1 MIEEIRIK
9 NFGIFSEIYLT
20 FSEGFNVITGETG
33 AGKSMLIGSLQ
44 FLLGGRA
51 STSIIKDGEK
61 NCEVEALFHIRKKE
75 LKSWFEERGI
85 TIDEDR
91 ILIKRILESDGR
103 SRTYIGGSISTVGA
117 LREIGEELVE
127 ITGQGGA
134 AELLKPQKHAEYLD
148 AFCESISLHRELKQI
163 VKEIR
168 ELKKRYNE
176 LSSLEKER
184 ERRIE
189 TLKFELKEIEE
200 AKIKEG
206 EIEELMNRREM
217 MKKGEKMTERI
228 RKAYELL
235 YGEEGSVNE
244 KIGTAIR
251 FLQELTGFEKKIDIL
266 LNGLKSAESEIKE
279 SVRTLEEV
287 LRDTKYDPEEI
298 ERIEER
304 ITVIKRLLRKYGGS
318 EKDLIAYAKK
328 ISEEIDKL
336 ERTEENI
343 KEIEKSLNEKY
354 LKMYEIAEKLSEKRK
369 IGAEK
374 LSKEV
379 SRLLSEL
386 GMKGAKFVVH
396 LEPLNDGIEFNGKW
410 FSESGTEKVLFKFS
424 SSPHGE
430 PKPLNEVASGGEL
443 SRVLLAIKSITSYK
457 EGIPSSIYDEI
468 DTGVGGAVAE
478 MIGLRLK
485 ISSQSSQVICVTHLP
500 QIAAYADRHIVVQ
513 KEITKKGE
521 RVFVEV
527 VEGEKRIDE
536 LARMLSG
543 IEKPESAR
551 KLAKELISSAKKWEG
566 VKTHTHSQ

>member
-51 STSIIKDGEK
+51 STSMIKEGEK
-61 NCEVEALFHIRKKE
+61 LCEVEALFKITKKE
-75 LKSWFEERGI
+75 LREWFEERGI
-85 TIDEDR
+85 SLDEDR

-103 SRTYIGGSISTVGA
+103 SRVYIGGSISTVGT

-134 AELLKPQKHAEYLD
+134 VELLKPQKHAEYLD
-148 AFCESISLHRELKQI
+148 AFCESIPLHKELKQV

-168 ELKKRYNE
+168 ELKKKYSE
-176 LSSLEKER
+176 LSTLEKER

-189 TLKFELKEIEE
+189 TLKFELKEIED
-200 AKIKEG
+200 AKLKEG
-206 EIEELMNRREM
+206 ELEELMNRREM
-217 MKKGEKMTERI
+217 MKKGEKLAERV
-228 RKAYELL
+228 RSAYELL
-235 YGEEGSVNE
+235 YEGEGSANE
-244 KIGTAIR
+244 KIGTAKRLIQD
-251 FLQELTGFEKKIDIL
+251 LAGFEKIDNLIK
-266 LNGLKSAESEIKE
+266 GLESAESELKE
-279 SVRTLEEV
+279 VIRSLEEIM
-287 LRDTKYDPEEI
+287 REIRYDPQEI

-304 ITVIKRLLRKYGGS
+304 ITLIKRLMRKYGGS
-318 EKDLIAYAKK
+318 EKELIEYAKK
-328 ISEEIDKL
+328 ISEELKTL
-336 ERTEENI
+336 ESAGEKA
-343 KEIEKSLNEKY
+343 KEIEKLLNEKC
-354 LKMYEIAEKLSEKRK
+354 LRMSEIAEKLSERRK
-369 IGAEK
+369 TGAEK

-379 SRLLSEL
+379 SRVLSEL

-410 FSESGTEKVLFKFS
+410 FSENGAEKVLFKFS
-424 SSPHGE
+424 SSPSGE
-430 PKPLNEVASGGEL
+430 PKPLHEVASGGEL

-485 ISSQSSQVICVTHLP
+485 LSSQTSQVICVTHLP
-500 QIAAYADRHIVVQ
+500 QIAAYGDRHIVVR
-513 KEITKKGE
+513 KELTKKGE
-521 RVFVEV
+521 RVYVEIL
-527 VEGEKRIDE
+527 EGEERIDE

-543 IEKPESAR
+543 IDKPESAR
-551 KLAKELISSAKKWEG
+551 KLAKELISSAKRWENI
-566 VKTHTHSQ
+566 KTHIHSQ

>member
-51 STSIIKDGEK
+51 STSMIREGEK
-61 NCEVEALFHIRKKE
+61 FCEVEALFKLTKKDLRE
-75 LKSWFEERGI
+75 WFEERGI

-103 SRTYIGGSISTVGA
+103 SRVYIGGSISTVGV

-134 AELLKPQKHAEYLD
+134 AELLKTQKHAEYLD
-148 AFCESISLHRELKQI
+148 AFCECISLHKELKQV

-168 ELKKRYNE
+168 ELKKKYTE
-176 LSSLEKER
+176 LSALEKER
-184 ERRIE
+184 ERKIE

-206 EIEELMNRREM
+206 ELEELMQRREM
-217 MKKGEKMTERI
+217 MKKGEKLSERV
-228 RKAYELL
+228 RSAYELL
-235 YGEEGSVNE
+235 YEGEGSANE
-244 KIGTAIR
+244 KIGTAR
-251 FLQELTGFEKKIDIL
+251 KLLQELTGIEKIDNLIK
-266 LNGLKSAESEIKE
+266 GLESAENELKEGVRLLEGLMREI
-279 SVRTLEEV
+279 
-287 LRDTKYDPEEI
+287 KYDPEEI

-304 ITVIKRLLRKYGGS
+304 ITVIKRLMRKYGGS
-318 EKDLIAYAKK
+318 EKDLIEYVQK
-328 ISEEIDKL
+328 ISEELRNL
-336 ERTEENI
+336 ESAGERA
-343 KEIEKSLNEKY
+343 KEIEKLLNEKC
-354 LKMYEIAEKLSEKRK
+354 LRMSEIAEKLSEKRRE
-369 IGAEK
+369 GADK

-379 SRLLSEL
+379 SKVLSEL
-386 GMKGAKFVVH
+386 GMRGAKFVVH

-410 FSESGTEKVLFKFS
+410 FSEHGTEKVLFKFS
-424 SSPHGE
+424 SSPSGE
-430 PKPLNEVASGGEL
+430 PKPLQEVASGGEL

-457 EGIPSSIYDEI
+457 EGIPSTIYDEI

-485 ISSQSSQVICVTHLP
+485 LSSQTSQVICVTHLP
-500 QIAAYADRHIVVQ
+500 QIAAYADRHIVVR
-513 KEITKKGE
+513 KELTRKGE
-521 RVFVEV
+521 RVYVEV
-527 VEGEKRIDE
+527 VEGEERIEE

>member
-20 FSEGFNVITGETG
+20 FSEGLNVITGETG

-51 STSIIKDGEK
+51 STSIIKEGERS
-61 NCEVEALFHIRKKE
+61 CEVEALFKVTKKE
-75 LKSWFEERGI
+75 LREWFEERGI
-85 TIDEDR
+85 SLDEDR

-103 SRTYIGGSISTVGA
+103 SRVYIGGSISTVGT

-134 AELLKPQKHAEYLD
+134 VELLKPQKHAEYLD
-148 AFCESISLHRELKQI
+148 AFCESISLHKELKQV

-168 ELKKRYNE
+168 ELKKKYSE
-176 LSSLEKER
+176 LNTLEKER

-200 AKIKEG
+200 AKLKEG
-206 EIEELMNRREM
+206 ELEELMNRREM
-217 MKKGEKMTERI
+217 MKKGEKLTERV
-228 RKAYELL
+228 RSAYELL
-235 YGEEGSVNE
+235 YEGEGSANE
-244 KIGTAIR
+244 KIGTAKRLI
-251 FLQELTGFEKKIDIL
+251 QDLTGFEKIDNLIK
-266 LNGLKSAESEIKE
+266 GLESAESELKE
-279 SVRTLEEV
+279 VIRSLEEII
-287 LRDTKYDPEEI
+287 REIRYDPQEI

-304 ITVIKRLLRKYGGS
+304 ITLIKKLMRKYGGS
-318 EKDLIAYAKK
+318 EKELIEYAKK
-328 ISEEIDKL
+328 ISEELKTL
-336 ERTEENI
+336 ESAGEKA
-343 KEIEKSLNEKY
+343 KEIEKLLNEKC
-354 LKMYEIAEKLSEKRK
+354 LRMSEIAEKLSEKRK
-369 IGAEK
+369 TGAEK

-379 SRLLSEL
+379 SRVLSEL

-410 FSESGTEKVLFKFS
+410 FSENGAEKVLFKFS
-424 SSPHGE
+424 SSPSGE
-430 PKPLNEVASGGEL
+430 PKPLHEVASGGEL

-485 ISSQSSQVICVTHLP
+485 LSSQTSQVICVTHLP
-500 QIAAYADRHIVVQ
+500 QIAAYGDRHIVVR
-513 KEITKKGE
+513 KELTKKGE
-521 RVFVEV
+521 RVYVEIL
-527 VEGEKRIDE
+527 EGEERIDE

-551 KLAKELISSAKKWEG
+551 KLAKELISSAKRWENI
-566 VKTHTHSQ
+566 KTHTHSQ

>member
-20 FSEGFNVITGETG
+20 FSEGLNVITGETG

-51 STSIIKDGEK
+51 STSMIKEGEK
-61 NCEVEALFHIRKKE
+61 FCEVEALFKITKKE
-75 LKSWFEERGI
+75 LREWFEERGI
-85 TIDEDR
+85 SLDEDR

-103 SRTYIGGSISTVGA
+103 SRVYIGGSISTVGT

-134 AELLKPQKHAEYLD
+134 VELLKPQKHAEYLD
-148 AFCESISLHRELKQI
+148 AFCESISLHKELKQV

-168 ELKKRYNE
+168 ELKKKYSE
-176 LSSLEKER
+176 LNTLEKER

-200 AKIKEG
+200 AKLKEG
-206 EIEELMNRREM
+206 ELEELMNRREM
-217 MKKGEKMTERI
+217 MKKGEKLAERV
-228 RKAYELL
+228 RSAYELL
-235 YGEEGSVNE
+235 YEGEGSANE
-244 KIGTAIR
+244 KIGTAKR
-251 FLQELTGFEKKIDIL
+251 LMQDLTGFEKIDNLIK
-266 LNGLKSAESEIKE
+266 GLESAESELKE
-279 SVRTLEEV
+279 VIRSLEEII
-287 LRDTKYDPEEI
+287 REIRYDPQEI

-304 ITVIKRLLRKYGGS
+304 ITLIKKLMRKYGGS
-318 EKDLIAYAKK
+318 EKELIEYAKK
-328 ISEEIDKL
+328 ISEELKTL
-336 ERTEENI
+336 ESAGEKA
-343 KEIEKSLNEKY
+343 KEIEKLLNEKC
-354 LKMYEIAEKLSEKRK
+354 LRMSEIAEKLSEKRK
-369 IGAEK
+369 TGAEK

-379 SRLLSEL
+379 SRVLSEL

-410 FSESGTEKVLFKFS
+410 FSENGAEKVLFKFS
-424 SSPHGE
+424 SSPSGE
-430 PKPLNEVASGGEL
+430 PKPLHEVASGGEL

-485 ISSQSSQVICVTHLP
+485 LSSQTSQVICVTHLP
-500 QIAAYADRHIVVQ
+500 QIAAYGDRHIGVR
-513 KEITKKGE
+513 KELTKKGE
-521 RVFVEV
+521 RVYVEIL
-527 VEGEKRIDE
+527 EGEERIDE

-551 KLAKELISSAKKWEG
+551 KLAKELISSAKRWENI
-566 VKTHTHSQ
+566 KTHTHSQ

>member
-51 STSIIKDGEK
+51 STSMIKEGEK
-61 NCEVEALFHIRKKE
+61 FCEVEALFKITKKE
-75 LKSWFEERGI
+75 LREWFEERGI
-85 TIDEDR
+85 SLDEDR

-103 SRTYIGGSISTVGA
+103 SRVYIGGSISTVGT

-134 AELLKPQKHAEYLD
+134 VELLKPQKHAEYLD
-148 AFCESISLHRELKQI
+148 AFCESISLHKELKQV

-168 ELKKRYNE
+168 ELKKKYSE
-176 LSSLEKER
+176 LNTLEKER

-189 TLKFELKEIEE
+189 TLKFELKEIED
-200 AKIKEG
+200 AKLKEG
-206 EIEELMNRREM
+206 ELEELMNRREM
-217 MKKGEKMTERI
+217 MKKGEKLAERV
-228 RKAYELL
+228 RSAYELL
-235 YGEEGSVNE
+235 YEGEGSANE
-244 KIGTAIR
+244 KIGTAKRLIQD
-251 FLQELTGFEKKIDIL
+251 LAGFEKIDNLIK
-266 LNGLKSAESEIKE
+266 GLESAESELKE
-279 SVRTLEEV
+279 VIRSLEEIM
-287 LRDTKYDPEEI
+287 REIRYDPQEI

-304 ITVIKRLLRKYGGS
+304 ITLIKRLMRKYGGS
-318 EKDLIAYAKK
+318 EKELIEYAKK
-328 ISEEIDKL
+328 ISEELKTL
-336 ERTEENI
+336 ESAGEKA
-343 KEIEKSLNEKY
+343 KEIEKLLNEKC
-354 LKMYEIAEKLSEKRK
+354 LRMCEIAEKLSERRK
-369 IGAEK
+369 TGAEK

-379 SRLLSEL
+379 SRVLSEL

-410 FSESGTEKVLFKFS
+410 FSENGAEKVLFKFS
-424 SSPHGE
+424 SSPSGE
-430 PKPLNEVASGGEL
+430 PKPLHEVASGGEL

-485 ISSQSSQVICVTHLP
+485 LSSQTSQVICVTHLP
-500 QIAAYADRHIVVQ
+500 QIAAYGDRHIVVR
-513 KEITKKGE
+513 KELTKKGE
-521 RVFVEV
+521 RVYVEIL
-527 VEGEKRIDE
+527 EGEERIDE

-551 KLAKELISSAKKWEG
+551 KLAKELISSAKRWENI
-566 VKTHTHSQ
+566 KTHTHSQ

>member
-20 FSEGFNVITGETG
+20 FSEGLNVITGETG

-51 STSIIKDGEK
+51 STSMIKEGEK
-61 NCEVEALFHIRKKE
+61 FCEVEALFKITKKE
-75 LKSWFEERGI
+75 LREWFEERGI
-85 TIDEDR
+85 SLDEDR

-103 SRTYIGGSISTVGA
+103 SRVYIGGSISTVGT

-134 AELLKPQKHAEYLD
+134 VELLKPQKHAEYLD
-148 AFCESISLHRELKQI
+148 AFCESISLHKELKQV

-168 ELKKRYNE
+168 ELKKKYSE
-176 LSSLEKER
+176 LNTLEKER

-189 TLKFELKEIEE
+189 TLKFELKEIED
-200 AKIKEG
+200 AKLKEG
-206 EIEELMNRREM
+206 ELEELMNRREM
-217 MKKGEKMTERI
+217 MKKGEKLAERV
-228 RKAYELL
+228 RSAYELL
-235 YGEEGSVNE
+235 YEGEGSANE
-244 KIGTAIR
+244 KIGTAKRLIQD
-251 FLQELTGFEKKIDIL
+251 LAGFEKIDNLIK
-266 LNGLKSAESEIKE
+266 GLESAESELKE
-279 SVRTLEEV
+279 VIRSLEEIM
-287 LRDTKYDPEEI
+287 REIRYDPQEI

-304 ITVIKRLLRKYGGS
+304 ITLIKRLMRKYGGS
-318 EKDLIAYAKK
+318 EKELIEYAKK
-328 ISEEIDKL
+328 ISEELKTL
-336 ERTEENI
+336 ESAGEKA
-343 KEIEKSLNEKY
+343 KEIEKLLNEKC
-354 LKMYEIAEKLSEKRK
+354 LRMCEIAEKLSERRK
-369 IGAEK
+369 TGAEK

-379 SRLLSEL
+379 SRVLSEL

-410 FSESGTEKVLFKFS
+410 FSENGAEKVLFKFS
-424 SSPHGE
+424 SSPSGE
-430 PKPLNEVASGGEL
+430 PKPLHEVASGGEL

-485 ISSQSSQVICVTHLP
+485 LSSQTSQVICVTHLP
-500 QIAAYADRHIVVQ
+500 QIAAYGDRHIVVR
-513 KEITKKGE
+513 KELTKKGE
-521 RVFVEV
+521 RVYVEIL
-527 VEGEKRIDE
+527 EGEERIDE

-551 KLAKELISSAKKWEG
+551 KLAKELISSAKRWENI
-566 VKTHTHSQ
+566 KTHTHSQ

>member
-51 STSIIKDGEK
+51 STSMIKEGEK
-61 NCEVEALFHIRKKE
+61 LCEVEALFKITKKE
-75 LKSWFEERGI
+75 LREWFEERGI
-85 TIDEDR
+85 SLDEDR

-103 SRTYIGGSISTVGA
+103 SRVYIGGSISTVGT

-134 AELLKPQKHAEYLD
+134 VELLKPQKHAEYLD
-148 AFCESISLHRELKQI
+148 AFCESIPLHKELKQV

-168 ELKKRYNE
+168 ELKKKYSE
-176 LSSLEKER
+176 LSTLEKER

-189 TLKFELKEIEE
+189 TLKFELKEIED
-200 AKIKEG
+200 AKLKEG
-206 EIEELMNRREM
+206 ELEELMNRREM
-217 MKKGEKMTERI
+217 MKKGEKLAERV
-228 RKAYELL
+228 RSAYELL
-235 YGEEGSVNE
+235 YEGEGSANE
-244 KIGTAIR
+244 KIGTAKRLIQD
-251 FLQELTGFEKKIDIL
+251 LAGFEKIDNLIK
-266 LNGLKSAESEIKE
+266 GLESAESELKE
-279 SVRTLEEV
+279 VIRSLEEIM
-287 LRDTKYDPEEI
+287 REIRYDPQEI

-304 ITVIKRLLRKYGGS
+304 ITLIKRLMRKYGGS
-318 EKDLIAYAKK
+318 EKELIEYAKK
-328 ISEEIDKL
+328 ISEELKTL
-336 ERTEENI
+336 ESAGEKA
-343 KEIEKSLNEKY
+343 KEIEKLLNEKC
-354 LKMYEIAEKLSEKRK
+354 LRMSEIAEKLSEMRK
-369 IGAEK
+369 TGAEK

-379 SRLLSEL
+379 SRVLSEL

-410 FSESGTEKVLFKFS
+410 FSENGAEKVLFKFS
-424 SSPHGE
+424 SSPSGE
-430 PKPLNEVASGGEL
+430 PKPLHEVASGGEL

-485 ISSQSSQVICVTHLP
+485 LSSQTSQVICVTHLP
-500 QIAAYADRHIVVQ
+500 QIAAYGDRHIVVR
-513 KEITKKGE
+513 KELTKKGE
-521 RVFVEV
+521 RVYVEIL
-527 VEGEKRIDE
+527 EGEERIDE

-543 IEKPESAR
+543 IDKPESAR
-551 KLAKELISSAKKWEG
+551 KLAKELISSAKRWENI
-566 VKTHTHSQ
+566 KTHTHSQ

>member
-20 FSEGFNVITGETG
+20 FSEGLNVITGETG

-51 STSIIKDGEK
+51 STSIIKEGERS
-61 NCEVEALFHIRKKE
+61 CEVEALFKVTKKE
-75 LKSWFEERGI
+75 LREWFEERGI
-85 TIDEDR
+85 SLDEDR

-103 SRTYIGGSISTVGA
+103 SRVYIGGSISTVGT

-134 AELLKPQKHAEYLD
+134 VELLKPQKHAEYLD
-148 AFCESISLHRELKQI
+148 AFCESISLHKELKQV

-168 ELKKRYNE
+168 ELKKKYSE
-176 LSSLEKER
+176 LNTLEKER

-200 AKIKEG
+200 AKLKEG
-206 EIEELMNRREM
+206 ELEELMNRREM
-217 MKKGEKMTERI
+217 MKKGEKLTERV
-228 RKAYELL
+228 RGAYELL
-235 YGEEGSVNE
+235 YEGEGSANE
-244 KIGTAIR
+244 KIGTAKRLI
-251 FLQELTGFEKKIDIL
+251 QDLTGFEKIDNLIK
-266 LNGLKSAESEIKE
+266 GLESAESELKE
-279 SVRTLEEV
+279 VIRSLEEII
-287 LRDTKYDPEEI
+287 REIRYDPQEI

-304 ITVIKRLLRKYGGS
+304 ITLIKKLMRKYGGS
-318 EKDLIAYAKK
+318 EKELIEYAKK
-328 ISEEIDKL
+328 ISEELKTL
-336 ERTEENI
+336 ESAGEKA
-343 KEIEKSLNEKY
+343 KEIEKLLNEKC
-354 LKMYEIAEKLSEKRK
+354 LRMSEIAEKLSEKRK
-369 IGAEK
+369 TGAEK

-379 SRLLSEL
+379 SRVLSEL

-410 FSESGTEKVLFKFS
+410 FSENGAEKVLFKFS
-424 SSPHGE
+424 SSPSGE
-430 PKPLNEVASGGEL
+430 PKPLHEVASGGEI

-485 ISSQSSQVICVTHLP
+485 LSSQTSQVICVTHLP
-500 QIAAYADRHIVVQ
+500 QIAAYGDRHIVVR
-513 KEITKKGE
+513 KELTKKGE
-521 RVFVEV
+521 RVYVEIL
-527 VEGEKRIDE
+527 EGEERIDE

-551 KLAKELISSAKKWEG
+551 KLAKELISSAKRWENI
-566 VKTHTHSQ
+566 KTHTHSQ

>member
-51 STSIIKDGEK
+51 STSMIKEGEK
-61 NCEVEALFHIRKKE
+61 LCEVEALFKITKKE
-75 LKSWFEERGI
+75 LREWFEERGI
-85 TIDEDR
+85 SLDEDR

-103 SRTYIGGSISTVGA
+103 SRVYIGGSISTVGT

-134 AELLKPQKHAEYLD
+134 VELLKPQKHAEYLD
-148 AFCESISLHRELKQI
+148 AFCESIPLHKELKQV

-168 ELKKRYNE
+168 ELKKKYSE
-176 LSSLEKER
+176 LSTLEKER

-189 TLKFELKEIEE
+189 TLKFELKEIED
-200 AKIKEG
+200 AKLKEG
-206 EIEELMNRREM
+206 ELEELMNRREM
-217 MKKGEKMTERI
+217 MKKGEKLAERV
-228 RKAYELL
+228 RSAYELL
-235 YGEEGSVNE
+235 YEGEGSANE
-244 KIGTAIR
+244 KIGTAKRLIQD
-251 FLQELTGFEKKIDIL
+251 LAGFEKIDNLIK
-266 LNGLKSAESEIKE
+266 GLESAESELKE
-279 SVRTLEEV
+279 VIRSLEEIM
-287 LRDTKYDPEEI
+287 REIRYDPQEI

-304 ITVIKRLLRKYGGS
+304 ITLIKRLMRKYGGS
-318 EKDLIAYAKK
+318 EKELIEYAKK
-328 ISEEIDKL
+328 ISEELKTL
-336 ERTEENI
+336 ESAGEKA
-343 KEIEKSLNEKY
+343 KEIEKLLNEKC
-354 LKMYEIAEKLSEKRK
+354 LRMSEIAEKLSERRK
-369 IGAEK
+369 TGAEK

-379 SRLLSEL
+379 SRVLSEL

-410 FSESGTEKVLFKFS
+410 FSENGAEKVLFKFS
-424 SSPHGE
+424 SSPSGE
-430 PKPLNEVASGGEL
+430 PKPLHEVASGGEL

-485 ISSQSSQVICVTHLP
+485 LSSQTSQVICVTHLP
-500 QIAAYADRHIVVQ
+500 QIAAYGDRHIVVR
-513 KEITKKGE
+513 KELTKKGE
-521 RVFVEV
+521 RVYVEIL
-527 VEGEKRIDE
+527 EGEERIDE

-551 KLAKELISSAKKWEG
+551 KLAKELISSAKRWENI
-566 VKTHTHSQ
+566 KTHTHSQ